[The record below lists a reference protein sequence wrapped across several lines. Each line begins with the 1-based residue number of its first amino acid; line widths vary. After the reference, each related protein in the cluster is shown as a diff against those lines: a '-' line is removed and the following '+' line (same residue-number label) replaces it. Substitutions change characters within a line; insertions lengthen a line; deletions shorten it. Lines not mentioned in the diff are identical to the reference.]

1 MTSYRLRTRTYVLR
15 SSAYNATTLRKDYAE
30 LFSGTSS
37 AIGRACDSLKEL
49 RAQVVVGVFTFG
61 GRDSLL
67 TIFHQTSS
75 EEGRLKLVEMN
86 SVPHVSPPSI
96 LALNLNPVHHPSA
109 LPSAEISRPRSC
121 PPILSGRKSDVPQ
134 LAFAESSESIFGGC
148 VRLNRL
154 DRPSGQIP
162 SAIPHKG
169 TRVYKQPTLMVSRQ
183 PFIRQSPS
191 ELSQAPKCCR
201 SQDY

>member
-49 RAQVVVGVFTFG
+49 RAQVV
-61 GRDSLL
+61 
-67 TIFHQTSS
+67 TSS